1 MNIHETNTLVLA
13 GGAIRG
19 FSLLGAIQ
27 YLQDKNILCN
37 IDKFIGT
44 SIGAIIGYLICI
56 GYAPV
61 ELMVVLCRNNFL
73 DKLSQFDV
81 LNVIHGGGAA
91 SFSIVQEVI
100 EKLTIQKI
108 SRFITM
114 GELKELYGKTL
125 VCCTYNQTKDC
136 VEYIGSE
143 THPNIPC
150 LVALRM
156 SANLPFL
163 FEPFHYDGNVY
174 IDGGIV
180 DNLPISALE
189 ENDKAIALRLLT
201 SKNNNESG
209 NFMDDLMDIMTIP
222 TRHLEKFRLE
232 KVNHQCVVVVL
243 STKVSF
249 LKFNVDKT
257 EKFDLFSFGYNTMR
271 EHFNDL

>member
-1 MNIHETNTLVLA
+1 VLA
-13 GGAIRG
+13 GGAISG

-201 SKNNNESG
+201 SKNNNESVS
-209 NFMDDLMDIMTIP
+209 FMDDLMDIMTIP

>member
-1 MNIHETNTLVLA
+1 MIIHESNTFVLA
-13 GGAIRG
+13 GGAISG

-201 SKNNNESG
+201 SKNNNESVS
-209 NFMDDLMDIMTIP
+209 FMDDLMDIMTIP

>member
-19 FSLLGAIQ
+19 FSLLGALQ
-27 YLQDKNILCN
+27 YLQDKQILCKVN
-37 IDKFIGT
+37 KYIGT
-44 SIGAIIGYLICI
+44 SVGAIIGYLMCI

-61 ELMVVLCRNNFL
+61 ELMVVLCRSSFL

-81 LNVIHGGGAA
+81 LNVINGGGAV
-91 SFSIVQEVI
+91 SFSIVQEMI

-114 GELKELYGKTL
+114 GEIKELYGKSL

-136 VEYIGSE
+136 VEYIGSD

-156 SANLPFL
+156 SSNLPFL

-180 DNLPISALE
+180 DNLPTSALM
-189 ENDKAIALRLLT
+189 ENDRAIALRLLT
-201 SKNNNESG
+201 SKDKKESS
-209 NFMDDLMDIMTIP
+209 NFMDELMDIITIP
-222 TRHLEKFRLE
+222 TRHLENHRLD
-232 KVNHQCVVVVL
+232 KVNHQCIVVIL
-243 STKVSF
+243 PTQVSF
-249 LKFNVDKT
+249 LQFNISKT

-271 EHFNDL
+271 EHFHYL